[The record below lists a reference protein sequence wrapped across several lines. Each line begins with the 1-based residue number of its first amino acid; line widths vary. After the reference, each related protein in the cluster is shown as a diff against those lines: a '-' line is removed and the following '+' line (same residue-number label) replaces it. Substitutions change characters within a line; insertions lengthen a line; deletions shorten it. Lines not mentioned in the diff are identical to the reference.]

1 MLRIGGS
8 DGATKTITVVG
19 VFGASPQSHDSPVE
33 VPIRIPRLSQVSQVS
48 QAAKFTTVLHDTSES
63 TVL

>member
-33 VPIRIPRLSQVSQVS
+33 VPIRIPRLSQVSQ
-48 QAAKFTTVLHDTSES
+48 AAKFTTVLHDTSES